1 MIQNILV
8 IFISILSI
16 NSHAQT
22 QNTCLKS
29 VDKILTDGYGIVN
42 KIKNTVKDSIALSNA
57 GVQKE
62 VVDIELLAA
71 RVTNLLSHAIGIGR
85 EIEIKRTLEDKNK
98 KNDYVDSLI
107 TNHAKGMYVFLKSL
121 KDEVDDNIPFIKD
134 SNLREDV
141 RQVRNEI
148 DDLLKKYKACDA

>member
-22 QNTCLKS
+22 QDTCLKS
-29 VDKILTDGYGIVN
+29 VDKILTDTYGITN
-42 KIKNTVKDSIALSNA
+42 KIKNTVKGSIALSNA

-62 VVDIELLAA
+62 VVNIALLAA
-71 RVTNLLSHAIGIGR
+71 NVNNLLANAMGVGM
-85 EIEIKRTLEDKNK
+85 EIEIKKALEDKNK
-98 KNDYVDSLI
+98 KNEYVDSLI
-107 TNHAKGMYVFLKSL
+107 TDHAKGMYVFLKRL

-148 DDLLKKYKACDA
+148 DDLLKKYQACDA